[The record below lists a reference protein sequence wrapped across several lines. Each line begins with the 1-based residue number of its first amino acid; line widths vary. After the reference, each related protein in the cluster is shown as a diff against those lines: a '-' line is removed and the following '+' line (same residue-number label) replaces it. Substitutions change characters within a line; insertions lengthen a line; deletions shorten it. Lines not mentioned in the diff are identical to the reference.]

1 MLEYELDDETLQ
13 KTQLEQHRIFQNFP
27 TSPALAAPN
36 APPLPAGT
44 NPEVSPL
51 LEPNDSNNDSP
62 KMFFDTKTGN
72 ALLDNNDKSLAQTH
86 ICRKSVLSC
95 SPLQQR
101 LSELM
106 ALPSQIS
113 DANGFS
119 VFLVLRNPD
128 AQGHIIPQY
137 DDINLFYMQQ
147 MKKAI
152 TMYDPHL
159 PFTKELLNVV
169 ASSIGNFI
177 LYDWQVL
184 IKALLKLEN
193 IFSGQCDFMI

>member
-1 MLEYELDDETLQ
+1 MLLLCQLAQLQ
-13 KTQLEQHRIFQNFP
+13 K
-27 TSPALAAPN
+27 S
-36 APPLPAGT
+36 
-44 NPEVSPL
+44 L
-51 LEPNDSNNDSP
+51 LCQ
-62 KMFFDTKTGN
+62 MFFDTKTGN

-86 ICRKSVLSC
+86 ICRKSVLGC
-95 SPLQQR
+95 CPLQQR

-147 MKKAI
+147 MKKIWPTFAF
-152 TMYDPHL
+152 YYR
-159 PFTKELLNVV
+159 
-169 ASSIGNFI
+169 ASKCCGIFYWK
-177 LYDWQVL
+177 LYSL
-184 IKALLKLEN
+184 
-193 IFSGQCDFMI
+193 